1 MTEQQ
6 LLDMITQ
13 HPNTISVVKLSENG
27 DTHNRRVIDL
37 SVFIKNDKNEASVKT
52 VTYYVREMVAYF
64 KEGHSD
70 QFKPVV

>member
-6 LLDMITQ
+6 LLDMINQ
-13 HPNTISVVKLSENG
+13 HPNTISVAKLSENG

-37 SVFIKNDKNEASVKT
+37 SVFVKNDKNEASVKT
-52 VTYYVREMVAYF
+52 VTYYVREGIAYF

-70 QFKPVV
+70 QFKPIV